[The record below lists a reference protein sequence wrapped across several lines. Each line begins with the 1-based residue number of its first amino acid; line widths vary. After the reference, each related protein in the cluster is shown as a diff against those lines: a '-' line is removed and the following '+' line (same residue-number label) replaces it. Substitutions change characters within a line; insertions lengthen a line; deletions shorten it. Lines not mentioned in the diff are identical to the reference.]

1 MMCGAQKYEGRQTFQ
16 WNVMEK
22 EITLG
27 ETVLSLAYASEKAN
41 WLPKIFVPPTWG
53 HVTTI

>member
-1 MMCGAQKYEGRQTFQ
+1 MMCGAQKCEGRQTFQ
-16 WNVMEK
+16 WNVMDK